1 MNDATNQ
8 SKLVRAVLG
17 ASGVAAMAWWAC
29 GQLVAPSIER
39 EKADRSAI
47 TSLQERIER
56 ARIAIREVQA
66 LESGSAAVH
75 ATVAQLEKEMPAQA
89 AKVGLPEL
97 VKQQFGEFGLS
108 VAIVRMNAV
117 REEPVLP
124 GYSRGFWSVAVPIQ
138 EGDHSAAG
146 SLLAAAE
153 FEQRHPFVKVVD
165 FAIRPD
171 PENPSRRIALLNVA
185 ALIRQ

>member
-1 MNDATNQ
+1 MSEVTNRP
-8 SKLVRAVLG
+8 KMARAVLA
-17 ASGVAAMAWWAC
+17 ASGVAGMAWWAC
-29 GQLVAPSIER
+29 GQLIAPFLER
-39 EKADRSAI
+39 EKADRSVIAR
-47 TSLQERIER
+47 LQEHTER

-66 LESGSAAVH
+66 LESGSAAVR
-75 ATVAQLEKEMPAQA
+75 AKIAQLDNEIPAES
-89 AKVGLPEL
+89 AKVGVPAL
-97 VKQQFGEFGLS
+97 VKQHFAGFGLS
-108 VAIVRMNAV
+108 EAIVRMNAV
-117 REEPVLP
+117 REEAALP
-124 GYSRGFWSVAVPIQ
+124 GYSRGYWSVALPIP
-138 EGDHSAAG
+138 EADRSAAA